1 MRAGGRYQAA
11 IEVLGDVLGQKTP
24 ANDALRDWGKAHRFA
39 GSKDRAFIGN
49 LVHDV
54 LRKKSS
60 LAWQVDDERPR
71 ALVFA
76 VLAFEYKMPL
86 SEIQDGYSE
95 SHGPGALT
103 KAEIARFEKPI
114 ALSHAP
120 DWVQAD
126 VPEWVWPAF
135 EGNFGE
141 DAIAEGQA
149 LTTAAPLDLRVN
161 RLKMDRE
168 QALDVLTPQGA
179 TAGLISPYAMRITRS
194 GPQTRLPNIQI
205 EPIYQEGG
213 VEIQDEGSQVIAS
226 LVNAQEGDKVLDFCA
241 GGGGKSL
248 AIASDTKDGVKIT
261 SFDID
266 KRRLAPLYQRKLR
279 AGVQNIDVVQPP
291 LPNLSKLKGQFDK
304 VVLDAPCTGVGTWRR
319 KPDAKWR
326 LSEKSLDV
334 RFAEQE
340 TVLETGCEFVR
351 NGGLLFYMTC
361 SMLAEENEGQ
371 VYAFLERHKEF
382 TLLSAGEVW
391 EEIFGLDA
399 PKPWSADGCS
409 LTLTPASTQ
418 TDGFFFAVM
427 EKSAD
432 GKPPKEKPAKDAYTP
447 ENT

>member
-11 IEVLGDVLGQKTP
+11 IEVLQDVLSRRTP
-24 ANDALRDWGKAHRFA
+24 VNDALRDWGKAHRFA

-49 LVHDV
+49 LVHDA

-60 LAWQVDDERPR
+60 LGWQMDDESPR

-76 VLAFEYKMPL
+76 VLAFEHGVSL
-86 SEIQDGYSE
+86 VDIDAAFTET
-95 SHGPGALT
+95 HGPGALT
-103 KAEIARFEKPI
+103 TAEKMRAEKPI
-114 ALSHAP
+114 ALSDAP

-126 VPEWVWPAF
+126 VPDWIWPAF
-135 EGNFGE
+135 EDNFGE
-141 DAIAEGQA
+141 EAIAEGQA
-149 LTTAAPLDLRVN
+149 LTASAPLDLRAN
-161 RLKMDRE
+161 RIKMDRE
-168 QALDVLTPQGA
+168 TALNTLEPLGA
-179 TAGLISPYAMRITRS
+179 KPALISPHAMRITRG
-194 GPQTRLPNIQI
+194 GPSDRLPNVQI

-213 VEIQDEGSQVIAS
+213 VEIQDEGSQVIAA
-226 LVNAQEGDKVLDFCA
+226 LINAQDGDKILDFCA

-248 AIASDTKDGVKIT
+248 AIASDTKDSVKIT
-261 SFDID
+261 AFDID

-279 AGVQNIDVVQPP
+279 AGAENIEVIQPP
-291 LPNLSKLKGQFDK
+291 LQNLSKLKGKFDK

-326 LSEKSLDV
+326 LSEKSLEV
-334 RFAEQE
+334 RLKEQE
-340 TVLETGCEFVR
+340 AVLESGSEFVK
-351 NGGLLFYMTC
+351 NNGLLFYMTC

-391 EEIFGLDA
+391 EELFGVDA

-409 LTLTPASTQ
+409 LTLTPESTQ

-427 EKSAD
+427 EKSAT
-432 GKPPKEKPAKDAYTP
+432 GQPPKEKPSKTAYTP
-447 ENT
+447 EDN

>member
-11 IEVLGDVLGQKTP
+11 IEVLGDILGQKTP
-24 ANDALRDWGKAHRFA
+24 VNDALRDWGKAHRFA

-49 LVHDV
+49 LVHDA

-60 LAWQVDDERPR
+60 LGWQMDDERPR

-76 VLAFEYKMPL
+76 VLAFEYNLPL
-86 SEIQDGYSE
+86 ADISAAFSEG
-95 SHGPGALT
+95 HGPGPLT
-103 KAEIARFEKPI
+103 DAERARHEKPI
-114 ALSHAP
+114 ELSHAP
-120 DWVQAD
+120 DWIQAD

-141 DAIAEGQA
+141 DAISEGQA
-149 LTTAAPLDLRVN
+149 LTASAPLDLRVN
-161 RLKMDRE
+161 RLKMDRAK
-168 QALDVLTPQGA
+168 ALEVLTPQA
-179 TAGLISPYAMRITRS
+179 AEAGLISPYAMRIKRS

-226 LVNAQEGDKVLDFCA
+226 LINAQAGDKILDFCA

-248 AIASDTKDGVKIT
+248 AIASDTQDSVKIT
-261 SFDID
+261 AFDID

-279 AGVQNIDVVQPP
+279 AGAENIVVMQPP
-291 LPNLSKLKGQFDK
+291 LSNLSKLKGQFDK

-334 RFAEQE
+334 RLNEQE
-340 TVLETGCEFVR
+340 TVLDTGCEFVK

-371 VYAFLERHKEF
+371 VYSFLERRKEF

-409 LTLTPASTQ
+409 LTLTPASTG

-427 EKSAD
+427 EKSSD
-432 GKPPKEKPAKDAYTP
+432 GKAPETKPAYSP
-447 ENT
+447 ENS